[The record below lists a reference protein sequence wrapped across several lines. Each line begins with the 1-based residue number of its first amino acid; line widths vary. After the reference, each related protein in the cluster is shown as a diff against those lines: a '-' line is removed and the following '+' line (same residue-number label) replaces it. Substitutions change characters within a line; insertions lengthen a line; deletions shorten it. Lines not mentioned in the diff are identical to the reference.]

1 METTNVAESI
11 FRSVDFFADSAC
23 LQSTGLEP
31 LPSTDNQF
39 NVHQQGKAVDTFDFV
54 EMRGEESVERPCCG
68 DDRSMEVEDNISSD
82 AAMEEKDSQEENY
95 TNDVTMNDSQQE
107 EATTS
112 LNGSKIII
120 SKPEFW
126 KRTVKSVATCRFK
139 HVEEQGN
146 ILLV

>member
-31 LPSTDNQF
+31 LPSTDNHF

-82 AAMEEKDSQEENY
+82 AAME
-95 TNDVTMNDSQQE
+95 
-107 EATTS
+107 
-112 LNGSKIII
+112 
-120 SKPEFW
+120 
-126 KRTVKSVATCRFK
+126 
-139 HVEEQGN
+139 
-146 ILLV
+146 